1 MGMRNS
7 AVVFQNKALLLG
19 TVPRG
24 AQRQAAVRDWPLI
37 TGTVGGG
44 GGPTRCEVLL
54 LRKGGAEKVL
64 SMLKGGGGHNKF
76 WGSFYTVA
84 WKF

>member
-24 AQRQAAVRDWPLI
+24 AQRQAGVKDWPLI
-37 TGTVGGG
+37 TGTGGG
-44 GGPTRCEVLL
+44 GLQNVKFYFYE
-54 LRKGGAEKVL
+54 
-64 SMLKGGGGHNKF
+64 KGGGE
-76 WGSFYTVA
+76 FYPC
-84 WKF
+84 